1 MFAVCVTFKLNPGCA
16 DAFLPLMQ
24 NNARISLKNEPGCHQ
39 FDVLTDANKP
49 DKVFLYELYANKAA
63 FDAHLAS
70 QHFQT
75 FDAAVTAMIADKDV
89 QTWDTIAQ

>member
-1 MFAVCVTFKLNPGCA
+1 MFAACVTFKLNPGCA
-16 DAFLPLMQ
+16 DTFLPLMQ

-63 FDAHLAS
+63 FDTHLAS
-70 QHFQT
+70 LHFQA
-75 FDAAVTAMIADKDV
+75 FDAAVSAMIADKDV

>member
-1 MFAVCVTFKLNPGCA
+1 MFAVCVTFQLKPDCA
-16 DAFLPLMQ
+16 DAFLPLIQ
-24 NNARISLKNEPGCHQ
+24 NNARISLKNEPGCLQ
-39 FDVLTDANKP
+39 FDVLTDANKS

-63 FDAHLAS
+63 FDTHLAS
-70 QHFQT
+70 GHFQT

>member
-1 MFAVCVTFKLNPGCA
+1 MFAVCVTFQLKPGFA

-24 NNARISLKNEPGCHQ
+24 NNARISLKNEPGCQQ

-63 FDAHLAS
+63 FDTHLAS

-75 FDAAVTAMIADKDV
+75 FDTAVTAMIADKDV

>member
-1 MFAVCVTFKLNPGCA
+1 
-16 DAFLPLMQ
+16 
-24 NNARISLKNEPGCHQ
+24 
-39 FDVLTDANKP
+39 VLTDANKP

-63 FDAHLAS
+63 FDTHLAS

-75 FDAAVTAMIADKDV
+75 FDTAVTAMIADKDV